1 MNDRRPDVASASQP
15 STAARANGHHG
26 TSKLDEQAAQLQRQW
41 ASDSRWAG
49 IERTYS
55 AADVIRLR
63 GSVQEEHTLARIG
76 AERLWSML
84 NEDGYVNTLGALT
97 GNQAVQQVKAGLR
110 AIYLS
115 GWQVAADANLAG
127 QTYPDQSLYPANSV
141 PQVVRRINNAL
152 LRADQISWSESA
164 GKAGAKQPYWLAPIV
179 ADAEAGFGGV
189 LNAFELMKAMI
200 AAGASGVHWEDQL
213 ASEKK
218 CGHLGGKVLIPTG
231 QHIRTLNAARL
242 AADVCGVSTLVV
254 ARTDAQAA
262 TLITSDVDE
271 RDQQFVTGERTG
283 EGFYKV
289 RNGIEPCI
297 ARGLAYAPH
306 ADLLWMETSKPD
318 LQVAREFAEA
328 IKDVYP
334 DQMLAYNCSPSFN
347 WRAHLDEGTIEKFQ
361 RELGEMGYKFQ
372 FITLAGF
379 HALNQSM
386 FELARGYAA
395 EGMPAYVRLQ
405 DAEFAAEADG
415 YTATRHQREVG
426 TGYFDLVTSA
436 ISPDSSTTALTGS
449 TESEQFT
456 SAH

>member
-1 MNDRRPDVASASQP
+1 MNDSRLEATLNGTGGAS
-15 STAARANGHHG
+15 T
-26 TSKLDEQAAQLQRQW
+26 LDRQAAALHQEW
-41 ASDSRWAG
+41 ATDPRWAG

-63 GSVQEEHTLARIG
+63 GSVQEEQTLARLG
-76 AERLWSML
+76 AQRLWSL
-84 NEDGYVNTLGALT
+84 LQDDGYVNSLGAVT

-141 PQVVRRINNAL
+141 PAVVRRINNAL
-152 LRADQISWSESA
+152 LRADQISWAESA
-164 GKAGAKQPYWLAPIV
+164 NEGAPYWLAPIV

-189 LNAFELMKAMI
+189 LNAFELMKSMI
-200 AAGASGVHWEDQL
+200 AAGAAGVHWEDQL

-231 QHIRTLNAARL
+231 QHIKTLNAARL
-242 AADVCGVSTLVV
+242 AADVCGVPSLIV

-262 TLITSDVDE
+262 TLLTTDVDE
-271 RDQQFVTGERTG
+271 RDQPFVTGERTA
-283 EGFYKV
+283 EGFYRV
-289 RNGIEPCI
+289 RNGIEACI

-306 ADLLWMETSKPD
+306 SELLWMETSTPD
-318 LQVAREFAEA
+318 LAVARKFAEA
-328 IKDVYP
+328 IKAVYP
-334 DQMLAYNCSPSFN
+334 DQILAYNCSPSFN
-347 WRAHLDEGTIEKFQ
+347 WRAHLDTDTIASFQ
-361 RELGEMGYKFQ
+361 RELGAMGYKFQ

-379 HALNQSM
+379 HALNESM
-386 FELARGYAA
+386 FTLARGYA
-395 EGMPAYVRLQ
+395 ERGMSAYVELQ
-405 DAEFAAEADG
+405 DAEFAAEAAG

-436 ISPDSSTTALTGS
+436 ISPDASTTALAGS
-449 TESEQFT
+449 TESEQF
-456 SAH
+456 AAVH

>member
-1 MNDRRPDVASASQP
+1 VSDRRPEGAQTGGAPDGIASI
-15 STAARANGHHG
+15 
-26 TSKLDEQAAQLQRQW
+26 DDQAAQLQREW
-41 ASDSRWAG
+41 AADPRWAG
-49 IERTYS
+49 IERSYG

-63 GSVQEEHTLARIG
+63 GSVQEEHTLARLG
-76 AERLWSML
+76 ADRLWSL
-84 NEDGYVNTLGALT
+84 LQQDGYVNSLGALT
-97 GNQAVQQVKAGLR
+97 GNQAVQQVTAGLQ

-115 GWQVAADANLAG
+115 GWQVAADANLAA

-152 LRADQISWSESA
+152 LRADQITWSESGNEDA
-164 GKAGAKQPYWLAPIV
+164 PYWLAPIV

-189 LNAFELMKAMI
+189 LNAFELMKAML
-200 AAGASGVHWEDQL
+200 AAGAAGVHWEDQL

-231 QHIRTLNAARL
+231 QHIKTLTAARL
-242 AADVCGVSTLVV
+242 AADVCGVPTLIV

-262 TLITSDVDE
+262 TLLTSDVDE

-283 EGFYKV
+283 EGFYHV
-289 RNGIEPCI
+289 RNGIEACI
-297 ARGLAYAPH
+297 ARGLAYAPYS
-306 ADLLWMETSKPD
+306 DLLWMETSKPD
-318 LQVAREFAEA
+318 LGVAREFAEA
-328 IKDVYP
+328 IKKVYP

-379 HALNQSM
+379 HVLNHSM
-386 FELARGYAA
+386 FTLARGYAE

-405 DAEFAAEADG
+405 DAEFASEADG

-436 ISPDSSTTALTGS
+436 IAPNASTTALAGS

-456 SAH
+456 AAH